1 MPVGS
6 LTFRQSEATWAFN
19 SEKNPER
26 TRTLSGFGCLI
37 FAGPESACIPGNLLD
52 KPLDQSGQMYGNDYV
67 IIARA
72 GQEEQTL
79 DQSES
84 GIREDE
90 YWEKTDSRLN

>member
-72 GQEEQTL
+72 GQEEQATNL
-79 DQSES
+79 KV
-84 GIREDE
+84 GYGRMN
-90 YWEKTDSRLN
+90 TGRRLTVD